1 VGNHW
6 HEAAEALAQFNQTL
20 TQHVAEQREL
30 FAGLRGAIEALKSL
44 CAKYSPLKKHLYSD
58 DGKLRNFVNV
68 YVNDEDIRYM
78 QKESTPLSEK
88 DVLSIIPSI
97 AGGTA

>member
-1 VGNHW
+1 MAIQIMIPTPLRQFTENRESVSVDGNSVG
-6 HEAAEALAQFNQTL
+6 
-20 TQHVAEQREL
+20 
-30 FAGLRGAIEALKSL
+30 EALKSL
-44 CAKYSPLKKHLYSD
+44 CMKYASLEKHLYSD

-97 AGGTA
+97 AGGRT